1 MAAETKEFYREKLT
15 NLGYDVDAVD
25 SVNQVA
31 QMKSNSANSTPK
43 SKKKESNENS
53 TKIAEATDQDDYNT
67 RTLNTLMKFWMLP
80 RVTTIEEAIKRA
92 NFYFTTC
99 SNDRMKP
106 TLEGCALC
114 FGTDRVTFKRW
125 CDRYDPEVMDIYH
138 IAQQCREFIQ
148 SFDAQAVIDGKMPA
162 IPYIF
167 RAKNNYNDYSDRT
180 ESVVKIEDNLGKR
193 KSPNTILQSIAEDVI
208 DAEFEEK
215 M

>member
-1 MAAETKEFYREKLT
+1 MTD
-15 NLGYDVDAVD
+15 LGYDVDGV
-25 SVNQVA
+25 SSINEIA
-31 QMKSNSANSTPK
+31 QMKDRSQNKVPKASNRKMSPDCTSAPS
-43 SKKKESNENS
+43 
-53 TKIAEATDQDDYNT
+53 ATDEDDYNT
-67 RTLNTLMKFWMLP
+67 RTLNTLMKFWLLP
-80 RVTTIEEAIKRA
+80 RVETIEEAIKRA

-114 FGTDRVTFKRW
+114 FGVDRVTFKRW
-125 CDRYDPEVMDIYH
+125 CDRYDPDSMDIYH

-167 RAKNNYNDYSDRT
+167 RAKNNYNDYSDRN
-180 ESVVKIEDNLGKR
+180 ESVVKIEDNLGGR

-215 M
+215 L